1 MLSDEAAK
9 RVESSLGLELR
20 SPSLQNR
27 SACRVIVLAMPSD
40 GTSPLSDEF
49 SECALPL
56 GNAFD
61 MGSGSC
67 IGRRYSSNDGRGLHA
82 EQHHEWA
89 TSVFFIR
96 SYFKDQ
102 VHLLTS

>member
-40 GTSPLSDEF
+40 GTLPLSDEF
-49 SECALPL
+49 SECASPL
-56 GNAFD
+56 GDAFD
-61 MGSGSC
+61 M
-67 IGRRYSSNDGRGLHA
+67 GRGLHA
-82 EQHHEWA
+82 EQRHACVIH
-89 TSVFFIR
+89 FFLR

-102 VHLLTS
+102 IHPLTS